1 LPDRWPYNVVAGI
14 VSVRESQN
22 VGVEQ
27 GNLDTF
33 NPLRP

>member
-1 LPDRWPYNVVAGI
+1 VNL
-14 VSVRESQN
+14 RETQN